1 MRRCCFSEIPESLDV
16 FNSEATSNSN
26 FNGLSSLGGNWL
38 SACEGDALTDLEVP
52 TDLSVDGGSVTICS
66 PVDRK
71 DTFAA
76 SGGWSF
82 STLSFPKTYSTLCL
96 SKIRHRKIHNV
107 NDTP

>member
-1 MRRCCFSEIPESLDV
+1 MRRCSFSEIPESLDV

-76 SGGWSF
+76 SGAGHSQ
-82 STLSFPKTYSTLCL
+82 LCHFL
-96 SKIRHRKIHNV
+96 KHTVHCAYQKFAIEKFIM
-107 NDTP
+107 